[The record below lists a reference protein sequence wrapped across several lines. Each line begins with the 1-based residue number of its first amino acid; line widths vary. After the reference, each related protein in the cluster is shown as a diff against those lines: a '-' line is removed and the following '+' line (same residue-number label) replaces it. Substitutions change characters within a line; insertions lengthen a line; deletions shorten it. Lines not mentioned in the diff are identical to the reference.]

1 MADFVLDAAQVGD
14 VVTYVAPGFLA
25 QLGYRMRFPAPERSS
40 GQTLI
45 ISVVLSLPLV
55 ALVDA
60 MIDGS
65 HAATRLVYAI
75 TLTLGSFVTGYL
87 LACLRSTNEVKTV
100 LGWLQYRSPPEG
112 SIYAQTL
119 KHLPAGEP
127 IEIEMKDGRR
137 IYGTPRTGPEFEG
150 DGIHELYVTHPEAR
164 VPGGEWQPAGAGVI
178 VPLDE
183 VSNIVLFMDP
193 TETSRT
199 SVKPDRSSDEA

>member
-1 MADFVLDAAQVGD
+1 MADFVLDATQVGD

-55 ALVDA
+55 ALADA
-60 MIDGS
+60 LISGS
-65 HAATRLVYAI
+65 HAATRLLYVVV
-75 TLTLGSFVTGYL
+75 LTLGSFVIGYL
-87 LACLRSTNEVKTV
+87 LACARARKEVKEL
-100 LGWLQYRSPPEG
+100 LGRLQYRSPPEG
-112 SIYAQTL
+112 SIYAQTI
-119 KHLPAGEP
+119 KHLPPAEP

-164 VPGGEWQPAGAGVI
+164 VPGSEWQSAGAGVI
-178 VPLDE
+178 VPLGE

-193 TETSRT
+193 TDTS
-199 SVKPDRSSDEA
+199 SVPTASSS